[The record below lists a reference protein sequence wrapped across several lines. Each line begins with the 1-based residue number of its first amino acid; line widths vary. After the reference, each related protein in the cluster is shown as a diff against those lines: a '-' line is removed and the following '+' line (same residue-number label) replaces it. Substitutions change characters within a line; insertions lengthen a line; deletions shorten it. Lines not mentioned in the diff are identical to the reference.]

1 MKVTINHNDYEAKPG
16 QTILQVAKQNGIYI
30 PTICHSPHLS
40 DVGSCRMCL
49 VELENNHK
57 LVASCVTPVT
67 DGMRVLTDSERV
79 IEARKTVVDLLVSDH
94 PLDCMTCEAN
104 GNCVLQDLAYE
115 YGIKE
120 STFGTKKLPR
130 FEIKAGNEFIQLDP
144 DKCILCGK
152 CVRTCKE
159 IQMCNVLDFVNRGF
173 ETKVSPPFD
182 EDLGGKDSPCVF
194 CGQCV
199 EMCPTGA
206 LTYIPSKGK
215 GRYYEFNK
223 TITTCPYCGVGCQLE
238 LRTKD
243 NKIIQVGSVYN
254 ENSPNPHGES
264 CVKGRFGYD
273 FVNHPDRLTD
283 PLIKRN
289 GHFEKVGWEEA
300 LDYVAEKLLNIK
312 EKYGSDSVGG
322 LSSAKCTNEENYIIQ
337 KFMRAVIG
345 TNSVDHCARLCHAST
360 VVGLGMAFGSGA
372 MTNSISEIEG
382 SDVIFVIGSNPM
394 ENHPVIGSKIK
405 KAKKNGTHLI
415 VADPRKIELSEIA
428 DISLHHKPGTDVALI
443 NGMMNVIVNE
453 GLLDKKFIE
462 ERTEG
467 FESFIKVIEGYS
479 PSKVSQITGVPSDKI
494 IEAAKMYGSAERAAI
509 YFAMGI
515 TQHKY
520 GTNNVLSLT
529 NLALLTG
536 NVGFESTGVNPL
548 RGQNNVQGACDVGAL
563 PDVYPGYQKV
573 SDPKIKEKFENYW
586 GVKLT
591 DREGLTLTEMFE
603 ETGKKIKAL
612 YIMGEN
618 PFLSDPDQGHVKKAL
633 ESLDF
638 LIVQDIFLTET
649 AQFADVV
656 LPAASFAEK
665 DGTFTN
671 TERRIQRVRKAINP
685 PGKAK
690 ADWKILTTL
699 ANKMGYEMKYNSPS
713 EIMNEIARVSKLYG
727 GISYERLEKG
737 SLQWPCPDSNHPGT
751 KYLHKNSFS
760 RGKGKFFPVEFTPPE
775 READEKYNFILMTGR
790 MLYHFHTGTMTR
802 RSYPIDTHQPD
813 SYVEINIKDAR
824 KLGIKDKDRVRITS
838 SQGTVETYAKV
849 GERVKPGQLFMPF
862 HYAESPA
869 NKLTNRIYDSKAKIP
884 ELKITPVK
892 LEKIEKRSSQREV
905 LINERYTSIR
915 RQEQ

>member
-1 MKVTINHNDYEAKPG
+1 M
-16 QTILQVAKQNGIYI
+16 
-30 PTICHSPHLS
+30 
-40 DVGSCRMCL
+40 
-49 VELENNHK
+49 
-57 LVASCVTPVT
+57 
-67 DGMRVLTDSERV
+67 
-79 IEARKTVVDLLVSDH
+79 
-94 PLDCMTCEAN
+94 
-104 GNCVLQDLAYE
+104 
-115 YGIKE
+115 
-120 STFGTKKLPR
+120 
-130 FEIKAGNEFIQLDP
+130 
-144 DKCILCGK
+144 
-152 CVRTCKE
+152 
-159 IQMCNVLDFVNRGF
+159 
-173 ETKVSPPFD
+173 
-182 EDLGGKDSPCVF
+182 
-194 CGQCV
+194 
-199 EMCPTGA
+199 
-206 LTYIPSKGK
+206 
-215 GRYYEFNK
+215 
-223 TITTCPYCGVGCQLE
+223 E

-312 EKYGSDSVGG
+312 EKYGSDSIGG
-322 LSSAKCTNEENYIIQ
+322 LSSAKCTNEENYIMQ

-443 NGMMNVIVNE
+443 NGMMNVIVHE

-467 FESFIKVIEGYS
+467 FESYIKVIEGYT
-479 PSKVSQITGVPSDKI
+479 PSKVSQITGVPADKI
-494 IEAAKMYGSAERAAI
+494 IEAAKMFGLAEKAAI

-603 ETGKKIKAL
+603 EAGKKIKAL

-618 PFLSDPDQGHVKKAL
+618 PFLSDPDQDHVKKAL

-638 LIVQDIFLTET
+638 
-649 AQFADVV
+649 
-656 LPAASFAEK
+656 
-665 DGTFTN
+665 
-671 TERRIQRVRKAINP
+671 
-685 PGKAK
+685 
-690 ADWKILTTL
+690 
-699 ANKMGYEMKYNSPS
+699 
-713 EIMNEIARVSKLYG
+713 
-727 GISYERLEKG
+727 
-737 SLQWPCPDSNHPGT
+737 
-751 KYLHKNSFS
+751 
-760 RGKGKFFPVEFTPPE
+760 
-775 READEKYNFILMTGR
+775 
-790 MLYHFHTGTMTR
+790 
-802 RSYPIDTHQPD
+802 
-813 SYVEINIKDAR
+813 
-824 KLGIKDKDRVRITS
+824 
-838 SQGTVETYAKV
+838 
-849 GERVKPGQLFMPF
+849 
-862 HYAESPA
+862 
-869 NKLTNRIYDSKAKIP
+869 
-884 ELKITPVK
+884 
-892 LEKIEKRSSQREV
+892 
-905 LINERYTSIR
+905 
-915 RQEQ
+915 

>member
-1 MKVTINHNDYEAKPG
+1 MIVTINHNDYEAEPG

-67 DGMRVLTDSERV
+67 DGMRVLTDSKRV

-130 FEIKAGNEFIQLDP
+130 FEIKAQNEFIQLDP

-182 EDLGGKDSPCVF
+182 QDLGGQDSPCVF

-215 GRYYEFNK
+215 GRYYEFKK

-289 GHFEKVGWEEA
+289 GHFEKVSWEEA

-312 EKYGSDSVGG
+312 EKYGSDSIGG
-322 LSSAKCTNEENYIIQ
+322 LSSAKCTNEENYIMQ
-337 KFMRAVIG
+337 KFMRAVVG

-382 SDVIFVIGSNPM
+382 SNVIFVIGSNPT

-428 DISLHHKPGTDVALI
+428 DISLHQKPGTDVALI
-443 NGMMNVIVNE
+443 NGIMNVIINE

-467 FESFIKVIEGYS
+467 FESFIKIIEGYT
-479 PSKVSQITGVPSDKI
+479 PSTVSQITGVPADKI
-494 IEAAKMYGSAERAAI
+494 IEAAKMYGSAEKAAI

-603 ETGKKIKAL
+603 EAGKKVKAL

-618 PFLSDPDQGHVKKAL
+618 PFLSDPDQEHIKKAL
-633 ESLDF
+633 ESLNF

-665 DGTFTN
+665 EGTFTN
-671 TERRIQRVRKAINP
+671 TERRIQRVRKAINS
-685 PGKAK
+685 PGRAK
-690 ADWKILTTL
+690 ADWEILTTL

-713 EIMNEIARVSKLYG
+713 EIMDEIARVSKLYG
-727 GISYERLEKG
+727 GISYERLEKEG
-737 SLQWPCPDSNHPGT
+737 LQWPCPDSNHPGT
-751 KYLHKNSFS
+751 KYLHKDSFS
-760 RGKGKFFPVEFTPPE
+760 RGKGKFFPVEFTLPE
-775 READEKYNFILMTGR
+775 KKADEKYNFILMTGR

-802 RSYPIDTHQPD
+802 RSYSIDKHEPD
-813 SYVEINIKDAR
+813 AYVEINIEDAR
-824 KLGIKDKDRVRITS
+824 KLGIKDKEKVRITS

-869 NKLTNRIYDSKAKIP
+869 NRLTNRVYDLKAKIP
-884 ELKITPVK
+884 ELKITPVN
-892 LEKIEKRSSQREV
+892 LEKAEKRSSQREV
-905 LINERYTSIR
+905 LIDERFTSIR
-915 RQEQ
+915 RQE

>member
-1 MKVTINHNDYEAKPG
+1 
-16 QTILQVAKQNGIYI
+16 
-30 PTICHSPHLS
+30 
-40 DVGSCRMCL
+40 MCL

-67 DGMRVLTDSERV
+67 DGMQVLTDSKRV

-130 FEIKAGNEFIQLDP
+130 FEIKAQNEFIQLDP

-182 EDLGGKDSPCVF
+182 QDLGGQDSPCVF

-215 GRYYEFNK
+215 GRYYEFKK

-289 GHFEKVGWEEA
+289 GHFEKVSWEEA

-312 EKYGSDSVGG
+312 EKYGSDSIGG
-322 LSSAKCTNEENYIIQ
+322 LSSAKCTNEENYVMQ

-382 SDVIFVIGSNPM
+382 SNVIFVIGSNPT

-428 DISLHHKPGTDVALI
+428 DISLHQKPGTDVALI
-443 NGMMNVIVNE
+443 NGIMNVIINE

-467 FESFIKVIEGYS
+467 FESFIKIIEGYT
-479 PSKVSQITGVPSDKI
+479 PSTVSQITGVPADKI
-494 IEAAKMYGSAERAAI
+494 IEAAKMYGFAEKAAI

-573 SDPKIKEKFENYW
+573 NDPKIKEKFENYW
-586 GVKLT
+586 GVKLA

-603 ETGKKIKAL
+603 EAGKKVKAL

-618 PFLSDPDQGHVKKAL
+618 PFLSDPDQEHIKKAL
-633 ESLDF
+633 ESLNF

-665 DGTFTN
+665 EGTFTN
-671 TERRIQRVRKAINP
+671 TERRIQRVRKAINS
-685 PGKAK
+685 PGRAK
-690 ADWKILTTL
+690 ADWEILTTL

-713 EIMNEIARVSKLYG
+713 EIMDEIARVSKLYG
-727 GISYERLEKG
+727 GISYERLEKEG
-737 SLQWPCPDSNHPGT
+737 LQWPCPDSNHPGT
-751 KYLHKNSFS
+751 KYLHKDSFS

-775 READEKYNFILMTGR
+775 KKADEKYNFILMTGR

-802 RSYPIDTHQPD
+802 RSDPINRHEPHA
-813 SYVEINIKDAR
+813 YVEINIEDAR
-824 KLGIKDKDRVRITS
+824 KLGIKDKDKVRITS

-869 NKLTNRIYDSKAKIP
+869 NRLTNRVYDLKAKIP
-884 ELKITPVK
+884 ELKITPVN
-892 LEKIEKRSSQREV
+892 LEKVEKRSSQREV
-905 LINERYTSIR
+905 LIDERFTSIR
-915 RQEQ
+915 RQE

>member
-1 MKVTINHNDYEAKPG
+1 
-16 QTILQVAKQNGIYI
+16 
-30 PTICHSPHLS
+30 
-40 DVGSCRMCL
+40 MCL

-67 DGMRVLTDSERV
+67 DGMRVLTGSKRV

-130 FEIKAGNEFIQLDP
+130 FEIKAQNEFIQLDP

-182 EDLGGKDSPCVF
+182 QDLGGQDSPCVF

-215 GRYYEFNK
+215 GRYYEFKK

-289 GHFEKVGWEEA
+289 GHFEKVSWEEA

-312 EKYGSDSVGG
+312 EKYGSDSIGG
-322 LSSAKCTNEENYIIQ
+322 LSSAKCTNEENYVMQ

-382 SDVIFVIGSNPM
+382 SNVIFVIGSNPT

-428 DISLHHKPGTDVALI
+428 DISLHQKPGTDVALI
-443 NGMMNVIVNE
+443 NGIMNVIINE

-467 FESFIKVIEGYS
+467 FESFIKIIEGYT
-479 PSKVSQITGVPSDKI
+479 PSTVSQITGVPADKI
-494 IEAAKMYGSAERAAI
+494 IEAAKMYGFAEKAAI

-573 SDPKIKEKFENYW
+573 NDPKIKEKFENYW
-586 GVKLT
+586 GVKLA

-603 ETGKKIKAL
+603 EAGKKVKAL

-618 PFLSDPDQGHVKKAL
+618 PFLSDPDQEHIKKAL
-633 ESLDF
+633 ESLNF

-665 DGTFTN
+665 EGTFTN
-671 TERRIQRVRKAINP
+671 TERRIQRVRKAINS
-685 PGKAK
+685 PGRAK
-690 ADWKILTTL
+690 ADWEILTTL

-713 EIMNEIARVSKLYG
+713 EIMDEIARVSKLYG
-727 GISYERLEKG
+727 GISYERLEKEG
-737 SLQWPCPDSNHPGT
+737 LQWPCPDSNHPGT
-751 KYLHKNSFS
+751 KYLHKDSFS

-775 READEKYNFILMTGR
+775 KKADEKYNFILMTGR

-802 RSYPIDTHQPD
+802 RSDPINRHEPHA
-813 SYVEINIKDAR
+813 YVEINIEDAR
-824 KLGIKDKDRVRITS
+824 KLGIKDKDKVRITS

-869 NKLTNRIYDSKAKIP
+869 NRLTNRVYDLKAKIP
-884 ELKITPVK
+884 ELKITPVN
-892 LEKIEKRSSQREV
+892 LEKVEKRSSQREV
-905 LINERYTSIR
+905 LIDERFTSIR
-915 RQEQ
+915 RQE

>member
-1 MKVTINHNDYEAKPG
+1 MLIVTINHNDYEAEPG

-67 DGMRVLTDSERV
+67 DGMQVLTDSKRV

-130 FEIKAGNEFIQLDP
+130 FEIKDQNEFIQLDP

-159 IQMCNVLDFVNRGF
+159 IQMCNALDFVNRGF

-182 EDLGGKDSPCVF
+182 QDLGGQDSPCVF

-223 TITTCPYCGVGCQLE
+223 TKTTCPYCGVGCQLE
-238 LRTKD
+238 LRTKN
-243 NKIIQVGSVYN
+243 NKIVQVGSVYD

-289 GHFEKVGWEEA
+289 GHFEKVSWEEA
-300 LDYVAEKLLNIK
+300 FDYVAEKLLNIK
-312 EKYGSDSVGG
+312 EKYGSDSIGG
-322 LSSAKCTNEENYIIQ
+322 LSSAKCTNEENYIMQ

-382 SDVIFVIGSNPM
+382 SNVIFVIGSNPT

-428 DISLHHKPGTDVALI
+428 DISLHQKPGTDVALI
-443 NGMMNVIVNE
+443 NGIMNVIINE

-467 FESFIKVIEGYS
+467 FESFIKIIEGYT
-479 PSKVSQITGVPSDKI
+479 PSTVSQITGVPADKI
-494 IEAAKMYGSAERAAI
+494 IEAAKMYGFAEKAAI

-573 SDPKIKEKFENYW
+573 NDPKIKEKFENYW
-586 GVKLT
+586 GVKLA

-603 ETGKKIKAL
+603 EAGKKVKAL

-618 PFLSDPDQGHVKKAL
+618 PFLSDPDQEHIKKAL
-633 ESLDF
+633 ESLNF

-665 DGTFTN
+665 EGTFTN
-671 TERRIQRVRKAINP
+671 TERRIQRVRKAINS
-685 PGKAK
+685 PGRAK
-690 ADWKILTTL
+690 ADWEILTTL

-713 EIMNEIARVSKLYG
+713 EIMDEIARVSKLYG
-727 GISYERLEKG
+727 GISYERLEKEG
-737 SLQWPCPDSNHPGT
+737 LQWPC
-751 KYLHKNSFS
+751 
-760 RGKGKFFPVEFTPPE
+760 
-775 READEKYNFILMTGR
+775 
-790 MLYHFHTGTMTR
+790 
-802 RSYPIDTHQPD
+802 
-813 SYVEINIKDAR
+813 
-824 KLGIKDKDRVRITS
+824 
-838 SQGTVETYAKV
+838 
-849 GERVKPGQLFMPF
+849 
-862 HYAESPA
+862 
-869 NKLTNRIYDSKAKIP
+869 
-884 ELKITPVK
+884 
-892 LEKIEKRSSQREV
+892 
-905 LINERYTSIR
+905 
-915 RQEQ
+915 